1 MRPWPTVEAL
11 YRSSRP
17 ATGQESVEFAH
28 RDIPF
33 GLQRETAEE
42 TSEDGR
48 DTAFTL
54 NDPRPSSMRQCGHG
68 LPSRPSTGHE
78 GYQKACNRRRVSE
91 FPHMDIPFGLQRE
104 TAKETSEDRRDTD
117 RDEVGDID
125 VDRLLL
131 GMSDEKEDRTQHELE
146 SKAVM
151 AGWEKI

>member
-1 MRPWPTVEAL
+1 MPGPTFEAL
-11 YRSSRP
+11 YRSRRP
-17 ATGQESVEFAH
+17 ATGEESVEFAH

-54 NDPRPSSMRQCGHG
+54 TPRACDHG

-117 RDEVGDID
+117 RDDVGDID

-131 GMSDEKEDRTQHELE
+131 GMSDEKEDPTQHELE
-146 SKAVM
+146 SRAVM